1 VAELAGQSAHGGGAA
16 EPLTALLSHG
26 AHRRAIAP
34 RAAGLKEK
42 LVEPNPA
49 NQDEYIRHVLDVY
62 RKTPGT
68 TGIVRRADRLVAAQL
83 HQRGVPLAAVENA
96 LVLAAARR
104 LIRPAD
110 FAPLGTIRSLA
121 YFLPVI
127 DEVLGLRVNP
137 DYFRYLRQKIERFI
151 HTR

>member
-1 VAELAGQSAHGGGAA
+1 MEQ
-16 EPLTALLSHG
+16 
-26 AHRRAIAP
+26 
-34 RAAGLKEK
+34 
-42 LVEPNPA
+42 NPA
-49 NQDEYIRHVLDVY
+49 NQGEYVRQVLDAY

-68 TGIVRRADRLVAAQL
+68 MGTVRRPDRLLASQL

-110 FAPLGTIRSLA
+110 SAPLGTIRSLA

-127 DEVLGLRVNP
+127 DEVLGLRVDP
-137 DYFRYLRQKIERFI
+137 DYFRYLRHKIERTSQ
-151 HTR
+151 TR